1 MEVRPRMPPALTRPS
16 SQITGRSLSARG
28 VVRGIQQHTALSAN
42 QPRLQQPMARVRHAH
57 TVKLPSNG
65 PSHGAKRTPI
75 IRQMRKPP
83 SHITHITP
91 LPVPR
96 KLPSL
101 FYHNQGM
108 RLPASD
114 SSTAVSA
121 VGNTYHSLPLHTC
134 SFALYSASQLHYSPP
149 PPALPALVPVER
161 LRATVYLTKASAC
174 LFTINDALNACE
186 SCGRQSG
193 QQESRPPSRQ
203 VIC

>member
-1 MEVRPRMPPALTRPS
+1 
-16 SQITGRSLSARG
+16 
-28 VVRGIQQHTALSAN
+28 
-42 QPRLQQPMARVRHAH
+42 MARVRHAH

-65 PSHGAKRTPI
+65 PSHGAKRTPT
-75 IRQMRKPP
+75 IRQMQKPP

-91 LPVPR
+91 LPVPP

-121 VGNTYHSLPLHTC
+121 VGNTYKPLPLHTC
-134 SFALYSASQLHYSPP
+134 SLALYSASQLHYSAP

-174 LFTINDALNACE
+174 LFTTKM
-186 SCGRQSG
+186 
-193 QQESRPPSRQ
+193 PSTHVSLVAGKAVSWGVAHHLVKSSVDCISAVTRI
-203 VIC
+203 VILLGLWLAN